1 MNERKFLIKLLK
13 YTSLILNFLDYT
25 YFLTQLL
32 D

>member
-13 YTSLILNFLDYT
+13 YTSLILNFLDDT